1 MIRARN
7 TSARGFTLLELLV
20 ALAVFAVVAS
30 LAWGG
35 LDAVVR
41 ARGVLDANTAALV
54 RLQRTIDGF
63 DRDLFAAV
71 ARPARSG
78 YGKAEPALAGDE
90 RRLDFSAWLPASG
103 ASGGT
108 QVLQRVSWACVDD
121 GLQRTLWDA
130 VDRTGATASIR
141 RTMLSGTSDCHLRY
155 ITVDGVRHVRW
166 PLQGMSDDTLP
177 AAVELAFTVAGQGR
191 FRRTATLVQAAEMAP

>member
-1 MIRARN
+1 MRTRSSA
-7 TSARGFTLLELLV
+7 ARGFTLLELLV

-41 ARGVLDANTAALV
+41 ARGVLDDNTAALA
-54 RLQRTIDGF
+54 RLQRAIDGF

-103 ASGGT
+103 ASGAT

-121 GLQRTLWDA
+121 ELQRTRWDA
-130 VDRTGATASIR
+130 VDRTGATASVR
-141 RTMLSGTSDCHLRY
+141 RTMLSGTSDCQLRY
-155 ITVDGVRHVRW
+155 IGVDGVRHLRW
-166 PLQGMSDDTLP
+166 PPQGTSDDTLP
-177 AAVELAFTVAGQGR
+177 AAVELAFALAGQGR
-191 FRRTATLVQAAEMAP
+191 FQRTAMLVRTAEVAP